1 MELKVILLDYKSLNQ
16 IAEIFNGV
24 RITRYVDENNKNT
37 NNKIFTSKLTET
49 PEEELKT
56 ENIHLTYEINE
67 KFYSQRNDILLQ
79 VIGSI
84 KTTQITEEVGVI
96 IPMNYIV
103 IRVHENYNPVFIYYL
118 LKSVRFT
125 DILEKLSEG
134 SNSRF
139 VRIPHLKQI
148 KFKIPDIK
156 TQNDYGILMKLLDQK
171 HKLERKQ
178 IEINK
183 KLQTAIIMDKLGDKY
198 VKF

>member
-1 MELKVILLDYKSLNQ
+1 MLLDYKSLDQ

-24 RITRYVDENNKNT
+24 RITRYIDKNNKNT
-37 NNKIFTSKLTET
+37 NNKVFTGKLIET
-49 PEEELKT
+49 PEKELIT
-56 ENIHLTYEINE
+56 ENIHLNSEIDE
-67 KFYSQRNDILLQ
+67 KFYSQKGDILLQ
-79 VIGSI
+79 VIGTA
-84 KTTQITEEVGVI
+84 KTTQITEEVGII
-96 IPMNYIV
+96 IPMNYI
-103 IRVHENYNPVFIYYL
+103 ILRVNEKYNPTFIYYL

-125 DILEKLSEG
+125 DIIERLGEG

-139 VRIPHLKQI
+139 VRITHLKQI

-156 TQNDYGILMKLLDQK
+156 TQNDYGNLMKLLDEK

>member
-1 MELKVILLDYKSLNQ
+1 MLLDYKSLDQ

-24 RITRYVDENNKNT
+24 RITRYIDKNNKNT
-37 NNKIFTSKLTET
+37 NNKVFTGKLIET
-49 PEEELKT
+49 PEEELIT
-56 ENIHLTYEINE
+56 ENIHLNSEIDE
-67 KFYSQRNDILLQ
+67 KFYSQKGDILLQ
-79 VIGSI
+79 VIGTA
-84 KTTQITEEVGVI
+84 KTTQITEEVGII
-96 IPMNYIV
+96 IPMNYI
-103 IRVHENYNPVFIYYL
+103 ILRVNEKYNPTFIYYL

-125 DILEKLSEG
+125 DIIERLGEG

-139 VRIPHLKQI
+139 VRITHLKQI

-156 TQNDYGILMKLLDQK
+156 TQNDYGNLMKLLDEK

>member
-1 MELKVILLDYKSLNQ
+1 MLLDYKSLDQ

-24 RITRYVDENNKNT
+24 RITRYIDKNNKNT
-37 NNKIFTSKLTET
+37 NNKVFTGKLIET
-49 PEEELKT
+49 PEEVLIT
-56 ENIHLTYEINE
+56 ENIHLNSEIDE
-67 KFYSQRNDILLQ
+67 KFYSQKGDILLQ
-79 VIGSI
+79 VIGTA
-84 KTTQITEEVGVI
+84 KTTQITEEVGII
-96 IPMNYIV
+96 IPMNYI
-103 IRVHENYNPVFIYYL
+103 ILRVNEKYNPTFIYYL

-125 DILEKLSEG
+125 DIIERLGEG

-156 TQNDYGILMKLLDQK
+156 TQNDYGNLMKLLDEK

-183 KLQTAIIMDKLGDKY
+183 KLPTAIIMDKLGDKY

>member
-1 MELKVILLDYKSLNQ
+1 MKRLLCLLLTAALLAGLIPA
-16 IAEIFNGV
+16 IAETADTQAVPLPSVGDVVEGFEVEEFRQKNFKDEGV
-24 RITRYVDENNKNT
+24 LNK
-37 NNKIFTSKLTET
+37 FR
-49 PEEELKT
+49 ELLEQLKAT
-56 ENIHLTYEINE
+56 FE
-67 KFYSQRNDILLQ
+67 K
-79 VIGSI
+79 
-84 KTTQITEEVGVI
+84 
-96 IPMNYIV
+96 
-103 IRVHENYNPVFIYYL
+103 YNPTFIYYL

-125 DILEKLSEG
+125 DIIERLGEG

-156 TQNDYGILMKLLDQK
+156 TQNDYGNLMKLLDEK

>member
-1 MELKVILLDYKSLNQ
+1 MMLLDYKSLDQ

-24 RITRYVDENNKNT
+24 RITRYIDKNNKNT
-37 NNKIFTSKLTET
+37 NNKVFTGKLIET
-49 PEEELKT
+49 PEKELIT
-56 ENIHLTYEINE
+56 ENIHLNSEIDE
-67 KFYSQRNDILLQ
+67 KFYSQKGDILLQ
-79 VIGSI
+79 VIGTA
-84 KTTQITEEVGVI
+84 KTTQITEEVGII
-96 IPMNYIV
+96 IPMNYI
-103 IRVHENYNPVFIYYL
+103 ILRVNEKYNPTFIYYL

-125 DILEKLSEG
+125 DIIERLGEG

-139 VRIPHLKQI
+139 VRITHLKQI

-156 TQNDYGILMKLLDQK
+156 TQNDYGNLMKLLDEK

>member
-1 MELKVILLDYKSLNQ
+1 MLLDYKSLDQ

-24 RITRYVDENNKNT
+24 RITRYIDKNNKNT
-37 NNKIFTSKLTET
+37 NNKVFTGKLIET
-49 PEEELKT
+49 PEEELIT
-56 ENIHLTYEINE
+56 ENIHLNSEIDE
-67 KFYSQRNDILLQ
+67 KFYSQKGDILLQ
-79 VIGSI
+79 VIGTA
-84 KTTQITEEVGVI
+84 KTTQITEEVGII
-96 IPMNYIV
+96 IPMNYI
-103 IRVHENYNPVFIYYL
+103 ILRVNEKYNPTFIYYL

-125 DILEKLSEG
+125 DIIERLGEG

-156 TQNDYGILMKLLDQK
+156 TQNDYGNLMKLLDEK

>member
-1 MELKVILLDYKSLNQ
+1 MLLDYKSLDQ

-24 RITRYVDENNKNT
+24 RITRYIDKNNKNT
-37 NNKIFTSKLTET
+37 NNKVFTGKLIES
-49 PEEELKT
+49 PEEELIT
-56 ENIHLTYEINE
+56 ENIHLNSEIDE
-67 KFYSQRNDILLQ
+67 KFYSQKGDILLQ
-79 VIGSI
+79 VIGTA
-84 KTTQITEEVGVI
+84 KTTQITEEVGII
-96 IPMNYIV
+96 IPMNYI
-103 IRVHENYNPVFIYYL
+103 ILRVNEKYNPTFIYYL

-125 DILEKLSEG
+125 DIIERLGEG

-156 TQNDYGILMKLLDQK
+156 TQNDYGNLMKLLDEK

>member
-1 MELKVILLDYKSLNQ
+1 MILLDYKSLNQ

-24 RITRYVDENNKNT
+24 RITRYVDQNNKNT
-37 NNKIFTSKLTET
+37 NNKVFTSKLSKT
-49 PEEELKT
+49 PEKELKT
-56 ENIHLTYEINE
+56 ENVYLTYEIDE

-79 VIGSI
+79 LIGSV
-84 KTTQITEEVGVI
+84 KTTQITEEVGII

-103 IRVHENYNPVFIYYL
+103 IRVHEDYNPVFVYYL
-118 LKSVRFT
+118 LKSMRFA
-125 DILEKLSEG
+125 DMLEKLSEG

-156 TQNDYGILMKLLDQK
+156 TQNDYGKLMKLLDEK
-171 HKLERKQ
+171 YKLERKQ
-178 IEINK
+178 MEINK

-198 VKF
+198 VKL

>member
-1 MELKVILLDYKSLNQ
+1 MLLDYKSLDQ

-24 RITRYVDENNKNT
+24 RITRYIDKNNKNT
-37 NNKIFTSKLTET
+37 NNKVFTGKLIES
-49 PEEELKT
+49 PEEELIT
-56 ENIHLTYEINE
+56 ENIHLNSEIDE
-67 KFYSQRNDILLQ
+67 KFYSQKGDILLQ
-79 VIGSI
+79 VIGTA
-84 KTTQITEEVGVI
+84 KTTQITEEVGII
-96 IPMNYIV
+96 IPMNYI
-103 IRVHENYNPVFIYYL
+103 ILRVNEKYNPTFIYYL

-125 DILEKLSEG
+125 DIIERLGEG

-156 TQNDYGILMKLLDQK
+156 TQNDYGNLMKLLDEK

-183 KLQTAIIMDKLGDKY
+183 KLPTAIIMDKLGDKY